1 MSPLYP
7 RSPLSLIF
15 GSFIFASLSL
25 SAASAIA
32 QITLEALTRDGYG
45 MVPIKRPLPNVLTV
59 SARVNGRA
67 LRLVVDT
74 GWDNDGITLDN
85 ESASGLHL
93 PTEAVTGGGRS
104 VTGKELSV
112 RKGTADVIEL
122 GNVKINGVPLFVGR
136 FDSLHNQ
143 QERRSVAADGFMGS
157 GFLRTCSAVVD
168 LHNLRLYLRPPG
180 TGHRA
185 LLGPALKGAGL
196 AECPF
201 TREGNHNCLV
211 DVEINGAA
219 GKMIID
225 TGATFAGV
233 DTRFAPQMKV
243 AGYSSRTGM
252 VGAAGELVTTELAR
266 LRSFKIG
273 GLSVRAPDLR
283 MSKYDFYSTSG
294 GKVIGL
300 LGMDIL
306 GPNGSIIDFSQQK
319 LYFYALP

>member
-1 MSPLYP
+1 MLPYP
-7 RSPLSLIF
+7 RSPLSLIL
-15 GSFIFASLSL
+15 GSFVVASLSL
-25 SAASAIA
+25 CGASATA
-32 QITLEALTRDGYG
+32 QITLDALARDGYG
-45 MVPIKRPLPNVLTV
+45 MVPIKRPLPNILTV
-59 SARVNGRA
+59 LARVNGRE

-85 ESASGLHL
+85 ESASRLRL
-93 PTEAVTGGGRS
+93 PTEAVTGRGRS

-112 RKGTADVIEL
+112 RKATADAIEL
-122 GNVKINGVPLFVGR
+122 GNVNIKGVPLFVGR
-136 FDSLHNQ
+136 FESLHNQ
-143 QERRSVAADGFMGS
+143 QLQRSVAVDGFIGS
-157 GFLRTCSAVVD
+157 GFLRTCSAIVD

-185 LLGPALKGAGL
+185 LLGPALKAAGL

-201 TREGNHNCLV
+201 TRQDNHNCLV
-211 DVEINGAA
+211 DVEINGAT

-225 TGATFAGV
+225 TGAALAGV
-233 DTRFAPQMKV
+233 DIRFAPQMKV
-243 AGYSSRTGM
+243 AGYSSRTTM
-252 VGAAGELVTTELAR
+252 LDAAGKIATTQLTR

-273 GLSVRAPDLR
+273 GVSVRAPDLR
-283 MSKYDFYSTSG
+283 MSKYNFYSTSG

-319 LYFYALP
+319 LYFYPLP